1 MIYVYWKRVVERA
14 EDITLK
20 DSLLT
25 PEEFPY
31 AKKFRTLQSANQ
43 NSSPD
48 KSGGRR
54 TVICFGAE

>member
-1 MIYVYWKRVVERA
+1 MVERA

-20 DSLLT
+20 DSSLT

-43 NSSPD
+43 NSSLD

>member
-1 MIYVYWKRVVERA
+1 MGEGA

-25 PEEFPY
+25 LEEFPY

-43 NSSPD
+43 NSSPPINR
-48 KSGGRR
+48 GVVGQ
-54 TVICFGAE
+54 